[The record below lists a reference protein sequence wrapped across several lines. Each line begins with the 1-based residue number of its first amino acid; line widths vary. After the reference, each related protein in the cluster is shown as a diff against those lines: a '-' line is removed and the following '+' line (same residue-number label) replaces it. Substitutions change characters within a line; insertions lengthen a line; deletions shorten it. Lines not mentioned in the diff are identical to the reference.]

1 MDWRTNAGYIITNSI
16 TIGESQIVL
25 GVHEKEP
32 NMFVTWE
39 SDGKDNYYWGHYL
52 SDLLTAQK
60 DFCERAL
67 DKVRFYEQNKVKK
80 KSEPER

>member
-1 MDWRTNAGYIITNSI
+1 
-16 TIGESQIVL
+16 
-25 GVHEKEP
+25 
-32 NMFVTWE
+32 MFVTWE